1 MTTQAAELIDLDFYC
16 DLLDESHEVEIIQQ
30 GELNLHRIIHPRRGF
45 LTAIQG
51 GRFVL
56 LVQGDFHD
64 NRGLPATAAV
74 LPLALPLDGLPA
86 APEGLPGVVIP
97 FRR

>member
-1 MTTQAAELIDLDFYC
+1 MTTKAELIDLDFYC
-16 DLLDESHEVEIIQQ
+16 HLLDESHEVEVIQQ

-51 GRFVL
+51 GRCVL

-64 NRGLPATAAV
+64 NRGLPATA
-74 LPLALPLDGLPA
+74 
-86 APEGLPGVVIP
+86 EVIP
-97 FRR
+97 MHPFGL